1 MTPTKAT
8 PIARALF
15 ASALI
20 VAASFLLVSA
30 KQSRARAI
38 APACFEYEAPA
49 ELPEVQQATW
59 RTL

>member
-1 MTPTKAT
+1 MTPVKSSPT
-8 PIARALF
+8 ARALF

-30 KQSRARAI
+30 KSRARV

-49 ELPEVQQATW
+49 EASELMHASW
-59 RTL
+59 RADR

>member
-1 MTPTKAT
+1 MTPTQAS
-8 PIARALF
+8 PVSRALF

-20 VAASFLLVSA
+20 VSASFLLVSA
-30 KQSRARAI
+30 KQSRARV

-59 RTL
+59 RKL